1 MNGALTQLKAIPGAL
16 IQKAKVRKGLLS
28 ILAAFFVFQLYFVRE
43 LLAAELIFGIG
54 FAVVVVMVGIFYLIG
69 TLGERGLELTEAGA
83 RVVASSARRGYST
96 LEEISKRPV
105 RHPHSESAQ

>member
-1 MNGALTQLKAIPGAL
+1 MKTVLTQLKAVARAV

-28 ILAAFFVFQLYFVRE
+28 ILAAFLVFQLYFVRE
-43 LLAAELIFGIG
+43 LLAAELIFGFL
-54 FAVVVVMVGIFYLIG
+54 FAVALVMVGIFYLIG
-69 TLGERGLELTEAGA
+69 TLGERGLEFTEAGA

-96 LEEISKRPV
+96 LEEISKKPV

>member
-1 MNGALTQLKAIPGAL
+1 MKTVLSQLKAVADAL

-28 ILAAFFVFQLYFVRE
+28 ILAAFLVFQLYFVRE
-43 LLAAELIFGIG
+43 LLAAELIFGFL
-54 FAVVVVMVGIFYLIG
+54 FAVLLVMVGIFYLVG